1 MMTGAMVGRPGVGP
15 WTSVS
20 DMPIRTATAR
30 WEGNLTEGSGT
41 IKTGKGGYQGNYSF
55 KSRFEEGEGTNPEE
69 LIAAAHS
76 GCFSMAFSKGLADAG
91 FTPTSV
97 ETTAKEHLDK
107 TDGGFGVTR
116 IELDTVG
123 AVPGVDEGT
132 FQKIAEDAKENC
144 PISRLLSPGAQIA
157 LTARLS

>member
-1 MMTGAMVGRPGVGP
+1 
-15 WTSVS
+15 
-20 DMPIRTATAR
+20 MPIRSASAR

-41 IKTGKGGYQGNYSF
+41 VKTGKGGLQGAYSF

-97 ETTAKEHLDK
+97 ETVAKVHMDK
-107 TDGGFGVTR
+107 VDGGFGVTR
-116 IELDTVG
+116 IDLETVG
-123 AVPGVDEGT
+123 DVPGIDDAT
-132 FQKIAEDAKENC
+132 FQAIAQGAKENC
-144 PISRLLSPGAQIA
+144 PISKLLSPGAAIGLVA
-157 LTARLS
+157 KLA

>member
-1 MMTGAMVGRPGVGP
+1 
-15 WTSVS
+15 
-20 DMPIRTATAR
+20 MPIRSASAR

-41 IKTGKGGYQGNYSF
+41 IKTGKGGLQGAYSF

-97 ETTAKEHLDK
+97 ETVAKVHMDK
-107 TDGGFGVTR
+107 VDGGFGVTR
-116 IELDTVG
+116 IDLETVG
-123 AVPGVDEGT
+123 DVPGIDDAQ
-132 FQKIAEDAKENC
+132 FQEIAKGAKENC
-144 PISRLLSPGAQIA
+144 PISKLLSPGAEIGLVA
-157 LTARLS
+157 KLA